1 MDLEGATPVFPG
13 LRERNSDVW
22 IKNKPMCLYGVKR
35 DLKVKGPGGQ
45 DEKDLTKYR
54 ELLTLDHHFIT
65 QLITLGSQDI
75 STPVEAQQHVNNLSC
90 NAR

>member
-13 LRERNSDVW
+13 LRERNSHVW

-45 DEKDLTKYR
+45 DEKDQTKYR
-54 ELLTLDHHFIT
+54 ELPTLDHH
-65 QLITLGSQDI
+65 L
-75 STPVEAQQHVNNLSC
+75 N
-90 NAR
+90 